1 MPTAG
6 RLRAKYAK
14 QLGRKL
20 AAGGDM
26 VSDVEAQQMEQAMV
40 ESAGAGLKA
49 QQMNLGQA
57 AKAAAGGGPFMEQQF
72 QKSQQDLAK
81 QQAEAAVKASGQ
93 QKLLEAQL
101 QDTRRQIASQEIGA
115 VQAVR
120 DRRAQLAIQGTQAA
134 VDVATALLTGP
145 ASQLVGA
152 AQRKQEAGANVAK
165 GVEAAEAARQG
176 KTTAEKAQ
184 VALKTTGAAAEALD
198 AVAKASQSTP
208 ANYKAALQRA
218 LQIEGLSEEDR
229 LKLQQQLDALDS
241 VGA

>member
-1 MPTAG
+1 
-6 RLRAKYAK
+6 
-14 QLGRKL
+14 
-20 AAGGDM
+20 
-26 VSDVEAQQMEQAMV
+26 
-40 ESAGAGLKA
+40 
-49 QQMNLGQA
+49 
-57 AKAAAGGGPFMEQQF
+57 
-72 QKSQQDLAK
+72 
-81 QQAEAAVKASGQ
+81 
-93 QKLLEAQL
+93 
-101 QDTRRQIASQEIGA
+101 
-115 VQAVR
+115 
-120 DRRAQLAIQGTQAA
+120 LAIQGTQAA

>member
-1 MPTAG
+1 
-6 RLRAKYAK
+6 
-14 QLGRKL
+14 
-20 AAGGDM
+20 M

-40 ESAGAGLKA
+40 ETAGAGLKA

-81 QQAEAAVKASGQ
+81 QQAETAVKASGQ

-101 QDTRRQIASQEIGA
+101 QDTRRQMASQEIGQ

-120 DRRAQLAIQGTQAA
+120 DRRAQLAIEGTKAA
-134 VDVATALLTGP
+134 VDVATTLLTGP

-152 AQRKQEAGANVAK
+152 AQRTQEAGANVAK
-165 GVEAAEAARQG
+165 GVEAAEAARQAA
-176 KTTAEKAQ
+176 TTAEKAQ
-184 VALKTTGAAAEALD
+184 VAFKTAGTAAEALD

-208 ANYKAALQRA
+208 AAYKASLQRA
-218 LQIEGLSEEDR
+218 LQLEGLSQEDR
-229 LKLQQQLDALDS
+229 ANLQQQLDALEDL
-241 VGA
+241 GA